1 MPYPVRMSRQTLALF
16 RAFLAQPRDWRYG
29 YDLSRET
36 ALKSGTLY
44 PILMRLNQ
52 RGWLETRWTEPE
64 SPGRPPRHM
73 YRLTPEALRSARDT
87 VGPKAARAPR
97 CRAAYGASRA

>member
-1 MPYPVRMSRQTLALF
+1 MSRQTIALF

-36 ALKSGTLY
+36 ELKSGTLY
-44 PILMRLNQ
+44 PILMRLNK

-64 SPGRPPRHM
+64 APGRPPRHM
-73 YRLTPEALRSARDT
+73 YRLTADGLRSARESAKA
-87 VGPKAARAPR
+87 KAAHALHRR
-97 CRAAYGASRA
+97 AYGAGRA